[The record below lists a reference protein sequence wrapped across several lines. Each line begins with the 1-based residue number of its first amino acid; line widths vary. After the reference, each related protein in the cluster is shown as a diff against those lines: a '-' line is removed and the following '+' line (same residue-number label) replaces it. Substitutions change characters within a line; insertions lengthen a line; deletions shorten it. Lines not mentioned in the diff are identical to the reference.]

1 MLSAIWGSSFIFI
14 KLSVDTIDPQ
24 LLTFYR
30 LVVASLILIVFF
42 KNNNLKNCFIKNKLE
57 IFIIAFIGNVIP
69 FNLISYSEI
78 FVDSIIA
85 STLIG
90 TMPMFT
96 FLISFFIFKK
106 DKFKMINFLSLAL
119 GFLGMIIFINP
130 ENFFMNLSSYKF
142 YALILFSSVCYAF
155 SANIVKKVK
164 GSAPSDIA
172 ITSTVFAA
180 LMCFPI
186 LLVNFYFYEQ
196 HLIDVF
202 FKISLKSFISATVL
216 GLVCTAF
223 AIFIFFSL
231 IKSKSAVFASQSNY
245 LIPCFG
251 SIWGIIFLNESFSLN
266 MFQGLILIVLSG
278 WLINRNLN

>member
-1 MLSAIWGSSFIFI
+1 M
-14 KLSVDTIDPQ
+14 DTIDPQ

-30 LVVASLILIVFF
+30 LVITSLILIVFF